1 MGKKR
6 RFADILCVVAV
17 ALGVMVFALI
27 VDGLAFLGMKYVF
40 HLDFSQE
47 YRQVKEI
54 SQLRFWK
61 SWDEKVYIR

>member
-6 RFADILCVVAV
+6 RVADILCVVAV

-47 YRQVKEI
+47 YRQGYLSSGFGRAGMK
-54 SQLRFWK
+54 RFT
-61 SWDEKVYIR
+61 